1 MKKLLLLVAA
11 LIVTFALTAC
21 GSSEVS
27 GDYTP
32 GTYFGVDTL
41 SGYTVVIVINEE
53 GGIENVVF
61 DAQYHGSTKNVLD
74 TDYTLGSGNTWK
86 SEAEALAA
94 FVVEN
99 QGWDG
104 IALTETAY
112 DATWTALTV
121 PHHII
126 DIDVDNSP
134 DAVAGVT
141 IGAEGFVFA
150 WNAAIAQAST
160 TNLGVVDTAVTAA
173 NWATAHEPAFDYTD
187 GVYFG
192 MDEAHGYYATVT
204 VVDGFIVNVFF
215 DALYDVF
222 VVCEVD
228 GVEDALI
235 SKNDCIADP
244 LGVPVWS
251 ETTKQVLQED
261 YTLGSGVT
269 WAAEADE
276 LAAAI
281 VDAQEWSAA
290 WDIILSTTGG
300 HDKFDVE
307 DQDVID
313 AVAGVTIGIEGFK
326 VAFEEAIG
334 QAE

>member
-1 MKKLLLLVAA
+1 MKKFLLLVTA
-11 LIVTFALTAC
+11 LVVTLALTAC
-21 GSSEVS
+21 GSKLVS

-32 GTYFGVDTL
+32 GTYYGMDPL
-41 SGYTVVIVINEE
+41 SGYTAVVVINEE

-61 DAQYHGSTKNVLD
+61 DAQYKGSTKNILD
-74 TDYTLGSGNTWK
+74 EDYTLASGFTWK

-104 IALTETAY
+104 IELDETAY

-126 DIDVDNSP
+126 DIDVENSP

-150 WNAAIAQAST
+150 WNAAISQASSS
-160 TNLGVVDTAVTAA
+160 NLGVIDTAVSSA
-173 NWATAHEPAFDYTD
+173 NWAAAHEPAFDYTD

-192 MDEAHGYYATVT
+192 MDEAHGYYVKVT
-204 VVDGFIVNVFF
+204 VEDGFIVDVFF
-215 DALYDVF
+215 DALYSKYVG
-222 VVCEVD
+222 CEVASVFD
-228 GVEDALI
+228 DTVAKGDCVDPDVQVYED
-235 SKNDCIADP
+235 
-244 LGVPVWS
+244 
-251 ETTKQVLQED
+251 TTKQVLQDD
-261 YTLGSGVT
+261 YMLASGIS
-269 WAAEADE
+269 WATEADE

-281 VDAQEWSAA
+281 IDAQEWSAA
-290 WDIILSTTGG
+290 WDIIVSTTGG
-300 HDKFDVE
+300 HDKFDPL

-313 AVAGVTIGIEGFK
+313 AVAGVTIGIEGFN